1 MAQIYVAALEDIAE
15 GLRRWRLWGRMGWGD
30 IRRRYRRTVLGPFWT
45 TLSMAILV
53 VSVGIVFA
61 TLWKMDI
68 SVYLPFLCTGLIA
81 WIPIST
87 VLTESCNAL
96 VSGES
101 VLKQVRVPYSLFIY
115 ATVWRNL
122 IVMAHHLVVYVV
134 VARIFDVPV
143 NMNTLLVVLGVAF
156 FALNSMWIG
165 LLLGMVCVRYRDLQ
179 ALVGTVLPIVMLVTP
194 IFWPPELLAGSGR
207 LALVDANVFYHVI
220 DVIRAPLLG
229 KAPAMLS
236 WIWVGGLAV
245 FGWSITFVLFSR
257 FRSRLC
263 YWL

>member
-1 MAQIYVAALEDIAE
+1 MAQIDVAALRDIAE
-15 GLRRWRLWGRMGWGD
+15 GLRNWRLWGRMGWGD
-30 IRRRYRRTVLGPFWT
+30 VRRRYRRTVLGPFWT
-45 TLSMAILV
+45 TLSLAILV

-68 SVYLPFLCTGLIA
+68 SDYLPFLCTGLIA

-96 VSGES
+96 VSAEAI
-101 VLKQVRVPYSLFIY
+101 LKQLRLPYTLFIC

-122 IVMAHHLVVYVV
+122 IVLGHHLVVFVL
-134 VARIFDVPV
+134 VAIIFDVPV
-143 NMNTLLVVLGVAF
+143 NMNTLLVVFGLAF
-156 FALNSMWIG
+156 FVLNSLWIG
-165 LLLGMVCVRYRDLQ
+165 LLLSILCTRYRDLTTF
-179 ALVGTVLPIVMLVTP
+179 VGTILPIMMLVTP
-194 IFWPPELLAGSGR
+194 IFWPPELLAGRGR

-220 DVIRAPLLG
+220 DVIRSPLLG

-236 WIWVGGLAV
+236 WIYAGGMAV
-245 FGWSITFVLFSR
+245 LGWSVTLVLFSR
-257 FRSRLC
+257 FRSRIS